1 MAVNWMS
8 VLSTRST
15 VTIPRTSGWTLSV
28 NMLNTSIVTLSVFS
42 VPNGKRATAQVPI
55 PNPSGSATPYKKIIP
70 VTELAWWDCTTHQIE
85 FHHSNSVA
93 IGIIFT
99 LMSSRICAH
108 ITDAKNTAK
117 LHKCHQNTFL
127 LLITT
132 YFCIKM
138 WELKHVSDYCRF
150 RSCSK
155 SPMSTQRMIIAVM
168 IWVIA
173 LIKIKLRML
182 LMSLSYS
189 SQHYNRQSCVIGE
202 FRAV

>member
-55 PNPSGSATPYKKIIP
+55 PNPSGSATPSKKIIP

-108 ITDAKNTAK
+108 ITDAKKHCKTSQMPPEHIFTIN
-117 LHKCHQNTFL
+117 NNL
-127 LLITT
+127 LLHQDVRTETCQRLLQIQKLLKKSNVNTEDDHCSHDMSDCTDQNKTT
-132 YFCIKM
+132 YAPYV
-138 WELKHVSDYCRF
+138 L
-150 RSCSK
+150 
-155 SPMSTQRMIIAVM
+155 II
-168 IWVIA
+168 
-173 LIKIKLRML
+173 
-182 LMSLSYS
+182 
-189 SQHYNRQSCVIGE
+189 
-202 FRAV
+202 